1 MSSPT
6 ISPKGRLNFGMDHI
20 LGKSSEAVKVEA
32 VTASRSPSPILAPA
46 SPSGSSVT
54 SRSSASSPVNSFNL
68 AAPLPALSPPGAG
81 FNFSQ
86 AAWAMAAANASA
98 AAAAAAAVQQHQHQ
112 LLLQRLGGHNP
123 FGPPRHAAAPGTTSP
138 PISPPSS
145 SDGFPEKLAG
155 FAEKS
160 LSSPPVTS
168 APMTMPGGWPRLPL
182 RCHLRKHKADRKPR
196 TPFTSQQLTA
206 LENKYKEKQYLS
218 IAERAEFSASLKLTE
233 TQIKIWFQNRR
244 AKTKRLQE
252 AEIDRVRI
260 AANPNA
266 AFAAAMASQYGIVPP
281 SLVPGMLAPLMRH

>member
-1 MSSPT
+1 MSSPS
-6 ISPKGRLNFGMDHI
+6 ISVGCKGRLNFGMDHI
-20 LGKSSEAVKVEA
+20 LGKSSEEVKAEA
-32 VTASRSPSPILAPA
+32 VTASRSPSPIAQPP

-54 SRSSASSPVNSFNL
+54 SRSSASSPVLNL
-68 AAPLPALSPPGAG
+68 AAPPALSPPGGPG
-81 FNFSQ
+81 FNFSH

-112 LLLQRLGGHNP
+112 LLLQRLGGGPVVNP
-123 FGPPRHAAAPGTTSP
+123 FGPPRPAAPGTTSP

-145 SDGFPEKLAG
+145 DGLPERLNGFPEKPT
-155 FAEKS
+155 F
-160 LSSPPVTS
+160 PVTS
-168 APMTMPGGWPRLPL
+168 LPGSPNFLPRLPL

-196 TPFTSQQLTA
+196 TPFTSQQLQA

-281 SLVPGMLAPLMRH
+281 SLVPGMLAPLMRQ